1 MDCKIIRRRHVYT
14 YSHSYEFV
22 PYSMHTILGDVV
34 FQAALELRSK
44 KEWIFHSNVKASVDS
59 YLDNEP
65 SYALRLQPGRAV
77 RTTCTPTDGMFEYSE
92 DGDNTV
98 PTNTNNN
105 ITNTVSLK
113 KNKKSKNPFENY
125 NKENNKP
132 RQSSASASSS
142 RKRNKN
148 NNNPN
153 TIFSSR

>member
-1 MDCKIIRRRHVYT
+1 
-14 YSHSYEFV
+14 
-22 PYSMHTILGDVV
+22 MHTILGDVV

-77 RTTCTPTDGMFEYSE
+77 RTTCLPTDGMFEYSE
-92 DGDNTV
+92 DGDNNVHTT
-98 PTNTNNN
+98 TNNNNNNN
-105 ITNTVSLK
+105 ITNTVAAK

-148 NNNPN
+148 NNNNN